1 METAAKTLIGPHEVV
16 IARII
21 KARGIK
27 GEVACSIET
36 DVPGRLEQLDEVTA
50 VMPAGS
56 RLRLAI
62 EGSWFFKGRVIMK
75 FAGYDTMSAAET
87 LAGGLLVMPES
98 EAPPLEGDEFYEHQV
113 VGSEVVDL
121 SGRLLGVVR
130 RLLRTGGTDVLV
142 VDGGDGREFLIPF
155 ADAICVEVD
164 VDTRRVTIDP
174 PQGLLEL

>member
-1 METAAKTLIGPHEVV
+1 METVGKTVVGPEEVV

-21 KARGIK
+21 KARGIR

-36 DVPGRLEQLDEVTA
+36 DVPGRFEQLQEVTA
-50 VMPAGS
+50 VLPSAS

-62 EGSWFFKGRVIMK
+62 ERFWFFKGRVIMK

-87 LAGGLLVMPES
+87 LAGGLLVVAES
-98 EAPPLEGDEFYEHQV
+98 DAPHLEDNEFYEHQV

-121 SGRLLGVVR
+121 SGNVLGRVD

-142 VDGGDGREFLIPF
+142 VDRRDGREFLIPF
-155 ADAICVEVD
+155 TDAICVD
-164 VDTRRVTIDP
+164 VNVPGRRVTVDP
-174 PQGLLEL
+174 PEGLLEL